1 MAAESTEFEFSL
13 YEKEGNVARVILN
26 RPDRLNALGR
36 EVYRDMIAAFALA
49 REDDDVKVVIF
60 KGNGR
65 SFASGHDLTQV
76 GYVYGFGTG
85 APGERRPSQRVRLN
99 RDFDELVWRQNYI
112 LLFPK
117 ITIAQV
123 HGHCG
128 GGARILAENC
138 DLTVVADDAQISWA
152 EQRLGFCGGSE
163 LWSMLHLGPKKS
175 REMGLTGGVL
185 TGREAYSHGWA
196 NRCVPLADLENETEK
211 MARIIARQPRD
222 GIAIGKAR
230 RYLEFEELG
239 ISSAAKHATF
249 HAYFTNLRWEE
260 DEGNFYKERRDRGT
274 REAMHLL
281 AERFEVEGEAADG
294 GDDSPGSSD

>member
-1 MAAESTEFEFSL
+1 MTLETKEFEFAI
-13 YEKEGNVARVILN
+13 YEKKGSVARVILN

-36 EVYRDMIAAFALA
+36 EVYRDMIAAFGEA

-85 APGERRPSQRVRLN
+85 GKDERRPSQRTRLN
-99 RDFDELVWRQNYI
+99 RDFDELVWRQNYV
-112 LLFPK
+112 LQFPK
-117 ITIAQV
+117 VVIAQV

-128 GGARILAENC
+128 GGARILVENC
-138 DLTVVADDAQISWA
+138 DLTVVAEDAQISWA

-163 LWSMLHLGPKKS
+163 LWSMLHLGPKKA

-185 TGREAYSHGWA
+185 TGAEAYSYGWA
-196 NRCVPLADLENETEK
+196 NRCVPLADLEAETERL
-211 MARIIARQPRD
+211 ARIVSRQPRD

-230 RYLEFEELG
+230 RYLELEELG
-239 ISSAAKHATF
+239 ISHVAKHATF
-249 HAYFTNLRWEE
+249 HAYFTNLRWEP

-281 AERFEVEGEAADG
+281 SRRFEVESEDPAPAD
-294 GDDSPGSSD
+294 D

>member
-1 MAAESTEFEFSL
+1 MTTSEIERQDFEFSI

-36 EVYRDMIAAFALA
+36 EVYRDLLAAMAIARA
-49 REDDDVKVVIF
+49 DDDVKVVII

-85 APGERRPSQRVRLN
+85 APGERKPSQRVRLN
-99 RDFDELVWRQNYI
+99 RDFDDLAYRMNYI

-128 GGARILAENC
+128 GGARMIVENC
-138 DLTVVADDAQISWA
+138 DLTVVAEDAQITWA
-152 EQRLGFCGGSE
+152 EARMGFCGGSD
-163 LWSMLHLGPKKS
+163 LWSMLHMGPKKS
-175 REMGLTGGVL
+175 RELALTAGEL
-185 TGREAYSHGWA
+185 TGREAYEFGWA
-196 NRCVPLADLENETEK
+196 NRCVPFEDLESETEK

-230 RYLEFEELG
+230 RYLELEELG
-239 ISSAAKHATF
+239 ITSVAKHGTF

-260 DEGNFYKERRDRGT
+260 DEANFYKLRRDNGT
-274 REAMHLL
+274 RETMHMF
-281 AERFEVEGEAADG
+281 AQRFETEDA
-294 GDDSPGSSD
+294 PKN

>member
-1 MAAESTEFEFSL
+1 VTVEKKEFEFAI

-36 EVYRDMIAAFALA
+36 EVYRDMISAFGEA
-49 REDDDVKVVIF
+49 REDDEVKVVIF

-85 APGERRPSQRVRLN
+85 AAGERRPSQRTRLH
-99 RDFDELVWRQNYI
+99 RDFDELVWRQNYV

-128 GGARILAENC
+128 GGARILVENC

-152 EQRLGFCGGSE
+152 EQRLGFAGGSE
-163 LWSMLHLGPKKS
+163 LWSMLHLGPKKA

-185 TGREAYSHGWA
+185 TGQEAYSHGWA
-196 NRCVPLADLENETEK
+196 NRCVPADQLEEETERL
-211 MARIIARQPRD
+211 ARVVARQPRD

-230 RYLEFEELG
+230 RYLELEELG
-239 ISSAAKHATF
+239 ISGVAKHATF
-249 HAYFTNLRWEE
+249 HAYFTNLRWEP
-260 DEGNFYKERRDRGT
+260 DEANFYKERRDRGT

-281 AERFEVEGEAADG
+281 AQRFEVEEADT
-294 GDDSPGSSD
+294 DSATD